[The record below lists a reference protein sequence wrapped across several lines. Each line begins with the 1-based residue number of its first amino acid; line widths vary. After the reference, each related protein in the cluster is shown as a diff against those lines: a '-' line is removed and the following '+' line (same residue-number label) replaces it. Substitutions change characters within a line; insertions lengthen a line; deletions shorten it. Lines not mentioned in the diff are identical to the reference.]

1 MNAVNQAFLQ
11 VLRAALL
18 GQRAETEL
26 SPPEWQQ
33 LLNIAE
39 THKVLGAQLMCEHA
53 TDMISQVAQAIAND
67 MTAEQLLLA
76 MRPHPTFEE
85 VLSEALEDLV
95 EKLNK

>member
-1 MNAVNQAFLQ
+1 
-11 VLRAALL
+11 
-18 GQRAETEL
+18 
-26 SPPEWQQ
+26 
-33 LLNIAE
+33 
-39 THKVLGAQLMCEHA
+39 MCEHA